1 MRNSTRISR
10 LLNTAA
16 FAIVIAGE
24 FVLGVSAA
32 RAQVTGGTDRNVSK
46 MLNYQNE
53 CAIAKNPTNKLQLF
67 AACNNSTGGLFA
79 ARSTDGGLTWTYP
92 DADKTIADGD
102 AGQGP
107 LACCDP
113 TLAWDTFGNLFI
125 TYLGNANTVETILS
139 TDGGLTFTNLITFGP
154 ASVDQPTVAVGAG
167 QIWIVWNQSNQ
178 MVARGAPVTGLGTAN
193 IGAFIATLT
202 IPNTT
207 GCSFGDL
214 AISPGGAVVQA
225 CETPTGG
232 QGPATIRVN
241 TKADGLG
248 PNPFN
253 AGVAATTTNVGGF
266 DFIPAQ
272 NTRSVDAEAGLTF
285 DRNGGNGRPT
295 SPHFGRLYLVY
306 TEETVNEN
314 NDTDIMVRFSDDNG
328 ATWSNPP
335 IRVNDDATTRSQF
348 LPRIAS
354 NPVSGNIAVCW
365 HDARNSATNTAMQ
378 EFCTIA
384 TPTGASPAFLPNA
397 LISDGSST
405 GTGSSP
411 PVAGQADIQFGDYSG
426 LAYFQGLAHPIWADV
441 SNSTG
446 DNPDGTSRW
455 DAYTDRVWGGAAAN
469 EGDPHISTVDG
480 IHYDF
485 QSAGEFVVLRDADG
499 TEIQTRQTAIPTA
512 SVVGNAYTGLT
523 TCVSL
528 NTAVAARVN
537 KHRVTF
543 QPNLSGVPDPSG
555 MQLRIDGNLTTL
567 PANGLDLDAGGRV
580 VSSAGG
586 GIQVD
591 FPDET
596 TLIVTPGWWTSQSK
610 WYLNVDVYHSAA
622 LEGVMGARARGSWLP
637 ALADG
642 TSLGPK
648 PAALHQRYIDL
659 YQKFAD
665 SWRVTDKTSLFVYAP
680 GTSTATF
687 TIASWPPENPPC
699 VLPQTTPVEPATL
712 AVAQRVCRAVT
723 GKNRKEDCIFDVHVT
738 GNTGFAK
745 TYLLSQKIQAGA
757 TGVVVSDDRDPS
769 KPEEP
774 VTFTATVA
782 RHTPVARRAGGAPT
796 GTVQFTL
803 DGEKAG
809 GPVKLDAKGQ
819 ARWKTARLQ
828 VGDHNVAAQFIPAE
842 GTAFLPS
849 SSADERHTVRKGN

>member
-1 MRNSTRISR
+1 MGHRRPRRSTGLGGGLLPVPGLRRGLALWKGHRSEERGARRPRLRPRTVQRPHRRHPGAQRGSDRREGEGVRFEARPPEERPHAVRGSEQGGRDGGAAPDRRSGDRDQGRGSRAREVGSRSAAAQLRLQVPRALRGGKRGPGRQARTLGCDPAEGMKETIMRNSTRISR
-10 LLNTAA
+10 LLQTAA
-16 FAIVIAGE
+16 FAIVLAGE

-32 RAQVTGGTDRNVSK
+32 RAQVTGGTDVNVSK

-53 CAIAKNPTNKLQLF
+53 CAIAKNPTSKLQLF

-79 ARSTDGGLTWTYP
+79 ARSTDGGVTWTYP
-92 DADKTIADGD
+92 DPSKTIANGT
-102 AGQGP
+102 AGLGP
-107 LACCDP
+107 PACCDP

-125 TYLGNANTVETILS
+125 TYINNSDQNIVTILS

-167 QIWIVWNQSNQ
+167 QVWIVWNQSDQ

-232 QGPATIRVN
+232 EGAATIRVN

-272 NTRSVDAEAGLTF
+272 NTRSVDAEAGLAF

-314 NDTDIMVRFSDDNG
+314 NATDIMVRFSDDNG
-328 ATWSNPP
+328 GTWSTPP

-354 NPVSGNIAVCW
+354 NPLSGNIAVCW

-384 TPTGASPAFLPNA
+384 TPTGASPAFFPNA
-397 LISDGSST
+397 LISAGWST
-405 GTGSSP
+405 GPASSP

-455 DAYTDRVWGGAAAN
+455 DAYTDRVWGGPAAN
-469 EGDPHISTVDG
+469 EGDPHITTVDG

-485 QSAGEFVVLRDADG
+485 QSAGEFVVLRDAGG
-499 TEIQTRQTAIPTA
+499 TEIQTRQTAVPTA

-537 KHRVTF
+537 KHRVTCE
-543 QPNLSGVPDPSG
+543 PNLSGEPDPSG

-567 PANGLDLDAGGRV
+567 PANGVDLGASGRV
-580 VSSAGG
+580 VSWAGG

-591 FPDET
+591 FQDET
-596 TLIVTPGWWTSQSK
+596 TLIVTPNWWPTESK

-637 ALADG
+637 ALAG
-642 TSLGPK
+642 GAALGP
-648 PAALHQRYIDL
+648 
-659 YQKFAD
+659 
-665 SWRVTDKTSLFVYAP
+665 
-680 GTSTATF
+680 
-687 TIASWPPENPPC
+687 E
-699 VLPQTTPVEPATL
+699 
-712 AVAQRVCRAVT
+712 
-723 GKNRKEDCIFDVHVT
+723 
-738 GNTGFAK
+738 
-745 TYLLSQKIQAGA
+745 AG
-757 TGVVVSDDRDPS
+757 
-769 KPEEP
+769 
-774 VTFTATVA
+774 
-782 RHTPVARRAGGAPT
+782 
-796 GTVQFTL
+796 
-803 DGEKAG
+803 
-809 GPVKLDAKGQ
+809 
-819 ARWKTARLQ
+819 
-828 VGDHNVAAQFIPAE
+828 
-842 GTAFLPS
+842 
-849 SSADERHTVRKGN
+849 